1 MHEGTVL
8 MRCFS
13 LEHAGDH
20 LQTGIPQTLN
30 ATTSY
35 TGIRIFECHNHALNA
50 GLNHRLR
57 TGRRAALMAAGLER
71 NDDRAALGAPTGLG
85 KGTHLGMGLTGFGV
99 KALTRQ
105 RSLSI
110 QHHGTH
116 KRIGARLAF
125 S

>member
-1 MHEGTVL
+1 MDEGTIL
-8 MRCFS
+8 LGCFS
-13 LEHAGDH
+13 LEDAGDH
-20 LQTGIPQTLN
+20 LQTRIAQTLN
-30 ATTSY
+30 ATTCH
-35 TGIRIFECHNHALNA
+35 TRIRICKGHNHAPNA

-57 TGRRAALMAAGLER
+57 TGGRAALMTTGLER

-99 KALTRQ
+99 KAFTRK

>member
-8 MRCFS
+8 MGCFS

-30 ATTSY
+30 ATTSH
-35 TGIRIFECHNHALNA
+35 TRIRIFECHNHALNA
-50 GLNHRLR
+50 GLNYSLR
-57 TGRRAALMAAGLER
+57 AGGGAALMTTGLER
-71 NDDRAALGAPTGLG
+71 DDDRAALGAPTGLG

-99 KALTRQ
+99 KAFTRK